1 MDALEILARGGTFL
15 LPIGVASVLGLAL
28 FLERL
33 IYLRRGRIVPPDLTK
48 AARTIIEDGDLDELH
63 RRCER
68 TDSPVSRVLRR
79 GLRLAG
85 GDRAHMRESMEDGGR
100 AELRLMRRHTGAIA
114 AVATVAPLLGL
125 LGTVVGMISTFQAV
139 VESSAQGAGAVD
151 VGQLAD
157 GIWQALVTTA
167 AGLLVAIPVLLGHRY
182 LLGRIDRYIGE
193 IEDLA
198 GLVVDRFAR
207 DDDAGDDKDAEAA
220 ES

>member
-1 MDALEILARGGTFL
+1 MDALEILARGGAFL
-15 LPIGVASVLGLAL
+15 LPIAFASVLGLAL

-33 IYLRRGRIVPPDLTK
+33 IYLRRSRIAPPELSK
-48 AARTIIEDGDLDELH
+48 AVRTLVGDGDVEEL
-63 RRCER
+63 RGRCER
-68 TDSPVSRVLRR
+68 TASPLSRVLLR
-79 GLRLAG
+79 GLKLAG
-85 GDRAHMRESMEDGGR
+85 GDRLHMRESMEDGGR
-100 AELRLMRRHTGAIA
+100 AELRLMRRNTGGIS

-182 LLGRIDRYIGE
+182 LAGRIDRLIGE

-198 GLVVDRFAR
+198 GLVVDRFAAS
-207 DDDAGDDKDAEAA
+207 AGDEEAA
-220 ES
+220 AE

>member
-1 MDALEILARGGTFL
+1 MDAQEILARGGAFL
-15 LPIGVASVLGLAL
+15 LPIAAASVLGLAL

-33 IYLRRGRIVPPDLTK
+33 IYLRRSRIAPSDLSK
-48 AARTIIEDGDLDELH
+48 AVRAAVGEGDLDEL
-63 RRCER
+63 RERCER
-68 TDSPVSRVLRR
+68 TDAPTSRVLLR
-79 GLRLAG
+79 GLKLAG
-85 GDRAHMRESMEDGGR
+85 GDRLHMRESMEDGGR
-100 AELRLMRRHTGAIA
+100 AELRLMRRNTGAIS

-182 LLGRIDRYIGE
+182 LGGRIDRLIGE

-198 GLVVDRFAR
+198 GLVVDRFAAR
-207 DDDAGDDKDAEAA
+207 GEEEEAA
-220 ES
+220 AE

>member
-1 MDALEILARGGTFL
+1 MDALEILARGGSFL

-28 FLERL
+28 FFERL
-33 IYLRRGRIVPPDLTK
+33 VYLRRSRIAPLQLSEAV
-48 AARTIIEDGDLDELH
+48 RTLVADGDLAEL
-63 RRCER
+63 RKRCER
-68 TDSPVSRVLRR
+68 ADSPVARVLLR

-85 GDRAHMRESMEDGGR
+85 GSRAHMRESMEDGGR
-100 AELRLMRRHTGAIA
+100 AELRLMRRNTGAIA

-167 AGLLVAIPVLLGHRY
+167 AGLIVAIPVLLGHRY
-182 LLGRIDRYIGE
+182 LAGRIDRLIGE

-207 DDDAGDDKDAEAA
+207 DEDAEQPEAA
-220 ES
+220 SE

>member
-1 MDALEILARGGTFL
+1 MDALEILARGGSFL

-28 FLERL
+28 FFERL
-33 IYLRRGRIVPPDLTK
+33 VYLRYSRIAPPQLSQ
-48 AARTIIEDGDLDELH
+48 AVRRLVVDGDLAEL
-63 RRCER
+63 RVQCER
-68 TDSPVSRVLRR
+68 SDSPSSRVLLR
-79 GLRLAG
+79 GLKLAG
-85 GDRAHMRESMEDGGR
+85 ASRVHMRESMEDGGR
-100 AELRLMRRHTGAIA
+100 AELRRMRRNTGAIA

-167 AGLLVAIPVLLGHRY
+167 AGQVVAIPVLLGHRY
-182 LLGRIDRYIGE
+182 LAGRIDRLIGE

-207 DDDAGDDKDAEAA
+207 EEDSDEEPAA
-220 ES
+220 